1 MREAITHR
9 GFSLVDIL
17 QPCVTFNKVNTYDWY
32 RSRCYHLE
40 PDYDPEDRPAA
51 FQKALEFGDRIPT
64 GVIYRQGRPVF
75 EDHFPMLGD
84 TPLSA
89 QPFDASLPARTL
101 REFY

>member
-1 MREAITHR
+1 M
-9 GFSLVDIL
+9 
-17 QPCVTFNKVNTYDWY
+17 TFNKVNTYDWY
-32 RSRCYHLE
+32 RSRSITSGRTTT
-40 PDYDPEDRPAA
+40 PEDRSAA

-64 GVIYRQGRPVF
+64 GVIYRQSRPVF